1 MDITR
6 DIDSLTHFK
15 RNSSEVIEQLKSTGQ
30 PMVLTVN
37 GKAEVVVQDAAS
49 YQAMLDLLDRAEAIA
64 GIKRGLDSVEKGEGI
79 PAEKAFE
86 RLGENTRSRKRHE
99 EIPPHHSA
107 PGTRRSRSC
116 LPVDSPAGAQAA
128 ARWFN
133 GFVEAL
139 DTLTEFPNRCG
150 LAPENGAVEP
160 EIRQLL
166 YGGRSSVYRAIFAIT
181 QREVHVL
188 HIRHTART
196 TLSSEDL
203 ADDI

>member
-64 GIKRGLDSVEKGEGI
+64 GIQRGLDSVEKGEGI

-86 RLGENTRSRKRHE
+86 RLRRKHK
-99 EIPPHHSA
+99 ISKKA
-107 PGTRRSRSC
+107 
-116 LPVDSPAGAQAA
+116 
-128 ARWFN
+128 
-133 GFVEAL
+133 
-139 DTLTEFPNRCG
+139 
-150 LAPENGAVEP
+150 
-160 EIRQLL
+160 
-166 YGGRSSVYRAIFAIT
+166 
-181 QREVHVL
+181 
-188 HIRHTART
+188 
-196 TLSSEDL
+196 
-203 ADDI
+203 